1 MDPLQMIARQYQFIM
16 HKQYYFEIAKKQNM
30 YGFILTFEKGDFFH
44 LAGLHKLKDV
54 TELQVER
61 NKAVIFEK
69 ILDGSL
75 SYEQVRNSIF
85 YCDIEKRLFHLGN
98 LQELLD
104 SNQIIFQYLENK
116 NKASCIK
123 ADYLLE
129 KAAKQDIL
137 FVFLSERNKNILQ
150 SIPTMCCRSFFPMDQ
165 LDYSKNQ
172 PSYTLL
178 KKIKIDTTTGE
189 RTVQYDRSR
198 IMNAAR
204 SASTEQERR
213 SILQQLNEKKAQL
226 AINEALAEKKA
237 AQKNKQDHERA

>member
-1 MDPLQMIARQYQFIM
+1 MENAHRTDVVYIFLNERSI
-16 HKQYYFEIAKKQNM
+16 
-30 YGFILTFEKGDFFH
+30 
-44 LAGLHKLKDV
+44 KD
-54 TELQVER
+54 
-61 NKAVIFEK
+61 K
-69 ILDGSL
+69 S
-75 SYEQVRNSIF
+75 
-85 YCDIEKRLFHLGN
+85 
-98 LQELLD
+98 
-104 SNQIIFQYLENK
+104 
-116 NKASCIK
+116 
-123 ADYLLE
+123 
-129 KAAKQDIL
+129 
-137 FVFLSERNKNILQ
+137 

-178 KKIKIDTTTGE
+178 KKVKIDTTTGE

-226 AINEALAEKKA
+226 AIKEALAEKKA